1 MKVRFRKKPNKPN
14 KNEVYLRDVWY
25 LYIDG
30 KRDENYIIEKYLG
43 SYLALGPTV
52 NTSNYAKHPTLAD
65 AKRAILEK
73 RHDMTHINVTITIGS
88 DIEIC
93 IKP

>member
-30 KRDENYIIEKYLG
+30 KRD
-43 SYLALGPTV
+43 
-52 NTSNYAKHPTLAD
+52 
-65 AKRAILEK
+65 
-73 RHDMTHINVTITIGS
+73 DMTHINVTITIGS